1 MVLGLKINKTH
12 LIGKLIKERI
22 MNILRT
28 STVLNCFFFEI
39 VFEKF
44 TKEIRTKSV
53 CQFDKWE
60 KSFYV
65 AFGKNLLTIRKK

>member
-1 MVLGLKINKTH
+1 
-12 LIGKLIKERI
+12 
-22 MNILRT
+22 MNILRA
-28 STVLNCFFFEI
+28 STVLNCIFFEI

-44 TKEIRTKSV
+44 TKGIRTKSV

>member
-1 MVLGLKINKTH
+1 
-12 LIGKLIKERI
+12 

>member
-1 MVLGLKINKTH
+1 MIILK
-12 LIGKLIKERI
+12 
-22 MNILRT
+22 T
-28 STVLNCFFFEI
+28 STILNCFFFEI

-44 TKEIRTKSV
+44 TKEIRTTSV
-53 CQFDKWE
+53 WQFDRWE

>member
-1 MVLGLKINKTH
+1 MS
-12 LIGKLIKERI
+12 KLIKERS
-22 MNILRT
+22 MNILRA
-28 STVLNCFFFEI
+28 STVLNCIFFEI

-44 TKEIRTKSV
+44 TKGIRTKSV